1 MPSLEQDVD
10 VIEAAATARTY
21 TVVAGDTLTRIAART
36 GVSVSDLVAIN
47 QLADPDRIEV
57 GQILRLDAATPPA
70 PSDGT
75 SAAARLHWG
84 DPIREWSD
92 EFDYTGRP
100 DPDKW
105 KLPPAEGW
113 PGHAGHGHR
122 RPENVTVADGM
133 MILVAKPNGDA
144 PWVMSKFDTRFMRV
158 EVRSRSTNTGTSGP
172 TYHVLH
178 LVWPSRDGWPGGG
191 EYDLM
196 EYSDPDTRRPGG
208 FLHYPHDSGI
218 PVQQEQWK
226 KDGIDVTE
234 WHNWAFEWTAGGL
247 KVWVDG
253 VEVFSKSGGAKSVG
267 DGRRK
272 DIQDMPKGRL
282 THQLDM
288 FKPNGTT
295 MRAAKM
301 EIDWVRFYDVP

>member
-1 MPSLEQDVD
+1 MPSLEQDVTM
-10 VIEAAATARTY
+10 VTTARTY

-36 GVSVSDLVAIN
+36 GVSVSDLVAFN
-47 QLADPDRIEV
+47 DLADPDRIEV
-57 GQILRLDAATPPA
+57 GQVLRLDAATPPM

-75 SAAARLHWG
+75 SAAARFHWG
-84 DPIREWSD
+84 DPIPEWSD

-100 DPDKW
+100 DSEKW

-113 PGHAGHGHR
+113 PGHAGHGRR
-122 RPENVTVADGM
+122 RPENTTVADGM
-133 MILVAKPNGDA
+133 MTLVAKPNGDA

-158 EVRSRSTNTGTSGP
+158 EVRSRSMNTGASGP

-178 LVWPSRDGWPGGG
+178 LVWPSQDGWPGGG

-196 EYSDPDTRRPGG
+196 EYSDPDTRKPGG

-267 DGRRK
+267 GQAAARTSRTCRRA
-272 DIQDMPKGRL
+272 G
-282 THQLDM
+282 
-288 FKPNGTT
+288 
-295 MRAAKM
+295 
-301 EIDWVRFYDVP
+301 

>member
-36 GVSVSDLVAIN
+36 GVSVSDLVAFN
-47 QLADPDRIEV
+47 QLADPNRIEV
-57 GQILRLDAATPPA
+57 GQILRLDAHTPPTPTPPA
-70 PSDGT
+70 PSDDT

-158 EVRSRSTNTGTSGP
+158 EVRSRSMNTGRAAPRTTSCTWSG
-172 TYHVLH
+172 
-178 LVWPSRDGWPGGG
+178 
-191 EYDLM
+191 
-196 EYSDPDTRRPGG
+196 RRG
-208 FLHYPHDSGI
+208 
-218 PVQQEQWK
+218 
-226 KDGIDVTE
+226 T
-234 WHNWAFEWTAGGL
+234 
-247 KVWVDG
+247 
-253 VEVFSKSGGAKSVG
+253 
-267 DGRRK
+267 DGRAVVS
-272 DIQDMPKGRL
+272 
-282 THQLDM
+282 
-288 FKPNGTT
+288 TT
-295 MRAAKM
+295 
-301 EIDWVRFYDVP
+301 